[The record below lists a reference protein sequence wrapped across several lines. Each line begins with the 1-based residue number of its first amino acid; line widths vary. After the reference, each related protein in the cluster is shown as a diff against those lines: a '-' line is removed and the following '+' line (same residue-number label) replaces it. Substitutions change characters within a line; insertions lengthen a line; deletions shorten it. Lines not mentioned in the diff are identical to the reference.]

1 MTKRRFYIDTT
12 GNDDE
17 AYRFAMEFACKLAE
31 EDPEIERVIILIH
44 TKHNTG
50 WFERL
55 FGSETVKKLFAGIH
69 FKNCK
74 PIFRFE
80 TKKTYNDYYDPSEV
94 VITCGLD
101 SDDIFKIDDFTSVKA
116 IIAIPWLKERTLK
129 WVQTWNP
136 IEIRGKQE
144 AVKPYPEPSCI
155 VKKAMEELT
164 NSINMSTGINNPF
177 DEEQAKTYILALHK
191 YEPSLDEN
199 IVGAYLVRELG
210 WETDHSKDVENLIK
224 TLNAGKHFKG
234 GKRTGLQHY
243 YKYWKEQCK
252 K

>member
-31 EDPEIERVIILIH
+31 EDSEIERVIILIH
-44 TKHNTG
+44 TKQNTG

-55 FGSETVKKLFAGIH
+55 FGSDTVKKLFAGLH
-69 FKNCK
+69 FKDCK
-74 PIFRFE
+74 PIFKFE
-80 TKKTYNDYYDPSEV
+80 TKKTYNDYYDHSEV

-101 SDDIFKIDDFTSVKA
+101 SDDIFKIDDFNSVKA
-116 IIAIPWLKERTLK
+116 IIAIPWLKERTYK

-136 IEIRGKQE
+136 IEIRGNQE
-144 AVKPYPEPSCI
+144 SVKPYPEPSCI
-155 VKKAMEELT
+155 VKKALEELT
-164 NSINMSTGINNPF
+164 NSINMSTGIINPF

-199 IVGAYLVRELG
+199 LVGAYLVRELG
-210 WETDHSKDVENLIK
+210 WETDHAKDVENLIK
-224 TLNAGKHFKG
+224 TLNTGKHFKG

-243 YKYWKEQCK
+243 YKYWKDQC
-252 K
+252 